1 VAGFGRKQSDELL
14 IMAFCCGATVETAAQ
29 KAGVSARTAFRR
41 RQDPEFRRRMQ
52 EQRAEMVQ
60 RIAGMLTA
68 SGPEAVKALVGLIQS
83 DAAPGVR
90 LGAARA
96 VLELG
101 GELRQGADLEARV
114 LKLEKESSEQKQAK
128 TRFEE
133 PPEASTT

>member
-1 VAGFGRKQSDELL
+1 
-14 IMAFCCGATVETAAQ
+14 MAFCCGATVETAAQ
-29 KAGVSARTAFRR
+29 KAGVSIRTAFRR
-41 RQDPEFRRRMQ
+41 RQDPEIQRRMQ
-52 EQRAEMVQ
+52 EQRAELVQ

-68 SGPEAVKALVGLIQS
+68 SGPEAVKALVRLVQS
-83 DAAPGVR
+83 EDVASGVQ

-96 VLELG
+96 ILELG

-133 PPEASTT
+133 PPEAPTT